1 MTEEVIN
8 FEEQQYLNIIKE
20 CIENGSKQSDRTGTG
35 TLSCFGRSMRFSLV
49 DGKFPLLTTK
59 LIPFRIVLEELL
71 FFVRGQTDN
80 TILKEKKVH
89 IWDGNSSKEYY
100 EKNGIDRE
108 EDDLGPVYGFQWR
121 HFGAIYKNCKSTY
134 TGQGIDQLENVIKT
148 LKENPTSRR
157 MIVTA
162 WNPLQL
168 KEMALPPCHCLF
180 QFLAVDGKLTCIL
193 YQRSGDVGLGIP
205 FNIASYSLLTIMV
218 AKIAGLI
225 PHEFVH
231 FIGDTHVY
239 LDHVIPLKM
248 QLLRTPRAFPTIRI
262 AEKEYKSIED
272 FCFEDFI
279 LEGYNPYP
287 KVKMDMS
294 V

>member
-1 MTEEVIN
+1 MAENSVN
-8 FEEQQYLNIIKE
+8 FEEQQYLDLIKD
-20 CIENGSKQSDRTGTG
+20 CIENGSRQNDRTGTG
-35 TLSCFGRSMRFSLV
+35 TLSCFGRSMRFSLS
-49 DGKFPLLTTK
+49 DGKLPLLTTK
-59 LIPFRIVLEELL
+59 AVSLRIVIEELL

-80 TILKEKKVH
+80 KILKEKNVH
-89 IWDGNSSKEYY
+89 IWDGNSTKEYF
-100 EKNGIDRE
+100 EKNGIDRQ

-121 HFGAIYKNCKSTY
+121 HFGATYKNCESDHLEE
-134 TGQGIDQLENVIKT
+134 GIDQLKSVIET
-148 LKENPTSRR
+148 LKTNPSSRR

-162 WNPLQL
+162 WNPSQL

-205 FNIASYSLLTIMV
+205 FNIASYSLLTVMI
-218 AKIAGLI
+218 AKLTGLI

-239 LDHVIPLKM
+239 LDHINPLKM
-248 QLLRTPRAFPTIRI
+248 QLERTPRAFPRIRL
-262 AEKEYKSIED
+262 AEKDYKSIED
-272 FCFEDFI
+272 FSIEDFI

-287 KVKMDMS
+287 KVRMTMS